1 MTTYALSITR
11 EQRASTITPLS
22 DICRNWHRVDTF
34 SLHLQSFLASA
45 FDVNTIAWWVCEFTF
60 VYNSDAAMM
69 MIAQCSC
76 NHSQLNIRSTANIQI
91 SVLDLTQWKAFRRM
105 SWRQR
110 IRLIPHE
117 SARIFGVFVLGAI
130 YAGNESMKT
139 RLPWP
144 RELMTQECALVD
156 NTEPSQ
162 TGIPPVFYFFNFFN
176 FIFLWGHITKTI
188 NNHTN
193 RSKCR

>member
-22 DICRNWHRVDTF
+22 DMQELASLRHIFTASTVF
-34 SLHLQSFLASA
+34 FGSLHQHLMSTRSR
-45 FDVNTIAWWVCEFTF
+45 EFTF

-91 SVLDLTQWKAFRRM
+91 SLLDLTQWKAFRRM
-105 SWRQR
+105 SWTQR

-117 SARIFGVFVLGAI
+117 SARVFGVFVLGAI

-156 NTEPSQ
+156 NTGPSQ
-162 TGIPPVFYFFNFFN
+162 TGIPTVFYYY
-176 FIFLWGHITKTI
+176 
-188 NNHTN
+188 
-193 RSKCR
+193 